1 MKTRFTDILVALLL
15 IAQGG
20 WAQEATNAQPS
31 ESLTEIAKSDN
42 CTVYSFNYPSVSV
55 NGEQTVL
62 SSALFAWTPSDRQKT
77 DSIESLHIFCH
88 ITITADYERPSTTDG
103 FSKEQGLLQILPGRE
118 YGDAS
123 TGGTANYV
131 SHCIIIAPD
140 YEGYGI
146 TKDVPHP
153 YLSERLTAQQVI
165 DGVNYGLELYKKE
178 AVKKTADNPLLPM
191 KSDWRSFCMGYS
203 QGGAV
208 SLATHRLIE
217 EEGLSDELHF
227 QGSICGDGPYNLVNT
242 LRFYLV
248 DDGTSYGEQT
258 PHKKG
263 MVTLPVVVPLIMK
276 SMSETHPAMAPYKY
290 EDFLSQ
296 QLLDTG
302 ILNWID
308 SKAYNLDDI
317 SKKWYK
323 QLQEG
328 VDTLDRHYTP
338 EQMAELFES
347 PKKDKVWGKME
358 KMFTKD
364 VYDYLSDPANFNHV
378 PEDPVNAPQAMHRA
392 LADNSLIEDWEPQH
406 CIQFYHSKADI
417 IVPYGNYLTFQG
429 AHPQSL
435 DDRYRIDDTFS
446 DSDHFDAGTTFLLN
460 LLVGKSYADVF
471 NWICEESP
479 TGIASIKV
487 TESQMS
493 NAWYTLDGRRLS
505 GTPKQKGIYI
515 HKKKKVIIQ

>member
-1 MKTRFTDILVALLL
+1 MKTRFIDILVALLL

-178 AVKKTADNPLLPM
+178 AAKKTADNPLLPM

-248 DDGTSYGEQT
+248 DN
-258 PHKKG
+258 
-263 MVTLPVVVPLIMK
+263 
-276 SMSETHPAMAPYKY
+276 A
-290 EDFLSQ
+290 
-296 QLLDTG
+296 G
-302 ILNWID
+302 ILT
-308 SKAYNLDDI
+308 
-317 SKKWYK
+317 
-323 QLQEG
+323 QE
-328 VDTLDRHYTP
+328 
-338 EQMAELFES
+338 E
-347 PKKDKVWGKME
+347 
-358 KMFTKD
+358 
-364 VYDYLSDPANFNHV
+364 
-378 PEDPVNAPQAMHRA
+378 
-392 LADNSLIEDWEPQH
+392 
-406 CIQFYHSKADI
+406 
-417 IVPYGNYLTFQG
+417 
-429 AHPQSL
+429 
-435 DDRYRIDDTFS
+435 
-446 DSDHFDAGTTFLLN
+446 FDAQKKEILN
-460 LLVGKSYADVF
+460 S
-471 NWICEESP
+471 
-479 TGIASIKV
+479 
-487 TESQMS
+487 
-493 NAWYTLDGRRLS
+493 
-505 GTPKQKGIYI
+505 
-515 HKKKKVIIQ
+515 